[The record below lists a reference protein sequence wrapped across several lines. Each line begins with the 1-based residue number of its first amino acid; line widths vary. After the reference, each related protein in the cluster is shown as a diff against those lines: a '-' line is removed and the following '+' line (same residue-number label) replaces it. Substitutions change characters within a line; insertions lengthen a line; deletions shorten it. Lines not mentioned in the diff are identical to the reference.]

1 MTIASYTDSEGFTF
15 RVFSSMYLDW
25 GLEIKAPNG
34 NDLYY
39 SPSSLCLDSYGFK
52 INPKRD
58 FIDFEEAE
66 EASWNGDGEAFV
78 PWNDKDWQDCL
89 KDESDVFLEA
99 YVSPDVLETV
109 LS

>member
-1 MTIASYTDSEGFTF
+1 MTVAKYTDSEGFTF
-15 RVFSSMYLDW
+15 RVFSTMYIDW

-39 SPSSLCLDSYGFK
+39 SPSSLSNESYGHK
-52 INPKRD
+52 PNPERD
-58 FIDFEEAE
+58 FVDWEDAE
-66 EASWNGDGEAFV
+66 EASLAGDDEAFI

-89 KDESDVFLEA
+89 KDESDIFLEA